1 MNRLL
6 LNLILALPVGGDPFT
21 DGLQHYAAKEY
32 AQAVASFRQAL
43 EVTPDDPR
51 LNYNLALAL
60 WRIGA
65 MEAAET
71 AAEKAAA
78 LSQGRLDAR
87 RDGILGNIRYDQA
100 RQIADAKAPP
110 ARAPGSGAGV
120 PEQGSGPDLQ
130 KALELVGQS
139 KDHFLRGAMASQP
152 VDPVLL
158 RNLERALVLEEE
170 LKKRQQEQDDKQ
182 QDDQKQADQKQDDKQ
197 QDDKQQDDKKQDD
210 QKQDQGDEQDDKNKQ
225 KPDPKSD
232 QDKQDEQQKEPD
244 PESRK
249 KDEQEP
255 PKPEEGEDEKKPKK
269 PQEAQQAPGEHDPDK
284 ELTPEQRQQLL
295 KQLEKF
301 EENLQKLKAARKA
314 SRPKVKKD
322 W

>member
-182 QDDQKQADQKQDDKQ
+182 QDD
-197 QDDKQQDDKKQDD
+197 KQQDDKKQDD